1 MRASDLVVKCLAAE
15 GVDHIFGIP
24 GEENIDLMES
34 LNDSGIEFILTR
46 HEQSAAF
53 MAGIQARMAFRPR
66 VCLSTL
72 GPGATNL
79 VTGVADAYLS
89 NSPLIA
95 ITGQAGADRCSP
107 PQKQVID
114 VQAMMRPITKESIS
128 VRAPNKVPIAV
139 RRAFDVAMH
148 ERPGPVH
155 LELPEDVMKMDAGGE
170 HIPGCEPEHVRPDK
184 RSMSQIAE
192 MIMESSRPLVIA
204 GQGVLRSNAVR
215 QLHEFCT
222 RWNIPV
228 VHTWFGAGS
237 VPYDDR
243 NSLNTTGVR
252 TSDNVREAYERADM
266 IIMVGFDVIEFAPQ
280 YWNIGD
286 RKEML
291 YIGECPS
298 GQSEHMTPDVQVVGG
313 LRYVLQVLTEMGRM
327 KEPWADDIKARMH
340 AINDLDLTDV
350 NGIKPQNVLKVLRS
364 KMGKQDIVV
373 SDVGAHLIWLAKHY
387 PVYKENTLILDNG
400 LIPMGVAVPGAIGA
414 KMQYPERRVAAVCGD
429 GGFMMT
435 MAELAT
441 AKERGVGFVT
451 LIFNDGGYGLIK
463 MKMEAAYGRSTG
475 CEFTNPD
482 FVALARSFGAEGY
495 RVSGKDELESVLGDC
510 LGRDALA
517 VIDVPIDYGENR
529 ALTR

>member
-1 MRASDLVVKCLAAE
+1 MRTSDLVAKCLVAE

-24 GEENIDLMES
+24 GEENIDLMDS
-34 LNDSGIEFILTR
+34 LKDSGIEFILTR
-46 HEQSAAF
+46 HEGSAAF
-53 MAGIQARMAFRPR
+53 MAGIQARMAFKPR

-79 VTGVADAYLS
+79 VTGVADAFLS

-114 VQAMMRPITKESIS
+114 VQAMMRPITKESIA
-128 VRAPNKVPIAV
+128 VRAPNKAPIAI

-155 LELPEDVMKMDAGGE
+155 LELPEDIMKMDSIGE
-170 HIPGCEPEHVRPDK
+170 PVPSCETEHVRPDK

-192 MIMESSRPLVIA
+192 MIAEASRPLVIA
-204 GQGVLRSNAVR
+204 GQGVIRSNAVK
-215 QLHEFCT
+215 QLREFCD

-228 VHTWFGAGS
+228 VHTWFGAGC
-237 VPYDDR
+237 VPYDNK

-252 TSDNVREAYERADM
+252 ASDNVREAYEKADM
-266 IIMVGFDVIEFAPQ
+266 VILIGFDVIEFAPQ
-280 YWNIGD
+280 FWNIGG
-286 RKEML
+286 RKEIL
-291 YIGECPS
+291 YIGEGPS

-313 LRYVLQVLTEMGRM
+313 LRYVLQVLTEMGKL
-327 KEPWADDIKARMH
+327 KESWADEIRLRMH
-340 AINDLDLTDV
+340 AALELEAVDV
-350 NGIKPQNVLKVLRS
+350 NGIKPLNIVQILRK
-364 KMGKQDIVV
+364 KMGRQDIVV
-373 SDVGAHLIWLAKHY
+373 SDVGAHLIWLAKY
-387 PVYKENTLILDNG
+387 FPVYKENTLILDNG
-400 LIPMGVAVPGAIGA
+400 LIPMGVAVPGAIAA

-441 AKERGVGFVT
+441 AKERGIGFVA

-463 MKMEAAYGRSTG
+463 MKMEAAYGRSTAVT
-475 CEFTNPD
+475 FTNPD
-482 FVALARSFGAEGY
+482 FAMLARSFGAEGY
-495 RVSGKDELESVLGDC
+495 RVNGKDELESVLGDC

-517 VIDVPIDYGENR
+517 VIDVPVDYSENSM
-529 ALTR
+529 LTR